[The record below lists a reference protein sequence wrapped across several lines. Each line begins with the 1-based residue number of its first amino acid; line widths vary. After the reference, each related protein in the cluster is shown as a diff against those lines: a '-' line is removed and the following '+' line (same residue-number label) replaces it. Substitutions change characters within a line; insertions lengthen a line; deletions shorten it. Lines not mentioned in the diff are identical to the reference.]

1 MYQKI
6 VEVVSSYR
14 DGKVDNEGSLN
25 ISDAEEAN
33 LWSILLHIFMIL
45 LLQQSTN
52 TQSNICL
59 LITQIYSMP

>member
-25 ISDAEEAN
+25 ISDAEETN
-33 LWSILLHIFMIL
+33 L
-45 LLQQSTN
+45 
-52 TQSNICL
+52 
-59 LITQIYSMP
+59 